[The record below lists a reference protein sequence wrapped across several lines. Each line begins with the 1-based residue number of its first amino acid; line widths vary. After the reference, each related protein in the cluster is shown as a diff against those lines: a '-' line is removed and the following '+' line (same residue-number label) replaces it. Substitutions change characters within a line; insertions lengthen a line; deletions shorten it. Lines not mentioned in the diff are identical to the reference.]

1 MTPAA
6 AVDKGFK
13 RAEAIFAKIHILI
26 ILVRRSMSATQQAVA
41 VGRSYAG
48 TRPASRAWYGGL
60 HGADYVWAI
69 AFALPY
75 VADFPRSLSSI
86 RSASD
91 CGWAASPAL
100 YQELFSDPRYLTTVV
115 NTLLYVVIGVNL
127 KMFLAF
133 LLSGF
138 FIRKRWWSKALLV
151 VFILPWAT
159 PALPAYMSIH
169 WFLNGSGA
177 C

>member
-1 MTPAA
+1 M
-6 AVDKGFK
+6 F
-13 RAEAIFAKIHILI
+13 
-26 ILVRRSMSATQQAVA
+26 
-41 VGRSYAG
+41 
-48 TRPASRAWYGGL
+48 GGL

-75 VADFPRSLSSI
+75 TAIFLVFVVYPIGFGIWMGSGL
-86 RSASD
+86 
-91 CGWAASPAL
+91 AL

-138 FIRKRWWSKALLV
+138 FIRKGWWSQGTAGDLH
-151 VFILPWAT
+151 
-159 PALPAYMSIH
+159 PALGNAGTACLHVDPLVPERH
-169 WFLNGSGA
+169 SGA